1 MSAFKRIKA
10 SDVKP
15 KHFGWKEDG
24 SVATITIDITDR
36 KNPLTFDSYAE
47 LRDTFRDLQY
57 VKDVT
62 TVVLTGA
69 GGNFCSGGDVNDII
83 GPLFD
88 MGVDGVLE
96 FNQMAGDLVKAM
108 RHCPQPIVAAIDGIC
123 VGAGAILA
131 MASDLR
137 YGTPNSKVG
146 FLFVKVGLPA
156 CDMGACNM
164 LPRIVGHGRAADLLY
179 TGRLMGGE
187 EAYSMGFYN
196 GLCESDAVLGT
207 ATAMAQKLSA
217 GPTFANAITKRQLHK
232 EWDMGIDEAIDSE
245 GQAMAIAMYSKDFRR
260 AYEAFTNKKK
270 PEFQGD

>member
-15 KHFGWKEDG
+15 KHFGWRVDG
-24 SVATITIDITDR
+24 SVATITIDIPDR

-108 RHCPQPIVAAIDGIC
+108 RHCPQPIIAAIDGIC

-156 CDMGACNM
+156 CDMGACNI

-207 ATAMAQKLSA
+207 ATDMAQKLSA